1 MQSNQDIALRDHTH
15 VGVAILIESIGDIQ
29 SDTEGIVYVD
39 ETDTKTGEVVRV
51 PVIL

>member
-15 VGVAILIESIGDIQ
+15 VDVAILIESIDDTR
-29 SDTEGIVYVD
+29 SNTEGIVYVD
-39 ETDTKTGEVVRV
+39 ETDMATGEVVRV